1 MDGLNSSPVQDRPGV
16 CSELSRVIQ
25 LGAEGFHDETEQRIR
40 SSVRKKNPRK
50 AYRILTKKRN
60 WAS

>member
-1 MDGLNSSPVQDRPGV
+1 MDGLNSRLVQYRPGGYF
-16 CSELSRVIQ
+16 ELSRVIQ
-25 LGAEGFHDETEQRIR
+25 LGAEGFHDEADQSIS
-40 SSVRKKNPRK
+40 SSVRKKSPGK